1 MNDGIMA
8 QVFDFFAEIFAGLDS
23 GYLFFGGPAEIIRY
37 VVDILLITFLTFQL
51 IKLLRQT
58 RAWQLLQGL
67 SLIVVFTLVCSL
79 FGLEMVSFLFNR
91 MLYVIAIA
99 FVVIFQPELRRA
111 LETVGLKSFSTFS
124 NAFIQEDPS
133 ENEDVTAMIDNIVYA
148 TNAMAKTY
156 TGALIIIERN
166 SKLGELL
173 EQENVVFLDSSV
185 NSPMLESIFYKGSP
199 LHDGAV
205 LIRNTR
211 IVAARCHVPLSD
223 TGHTLVNFGTRHR
236 AAVGA
241 SEMGDAVAIAVSE
254 ERGKVSLAI
263 HGCLYEM
270 KNGED
275 LRKNLLSIFGMN
287 SVAGRL
293 VRRIRYE
300 RNNLRKKKQEGSVPA
315 NETST
320 AIDSDNKDV
329 IRNMGEKVDIVAA
342 SGVCAISSADSASTK
357 RKSVFHLFNG
367 NKSTSTYN
375 RMNTSHK
382 VLYIL
387 LSFFISLGLWMYIQ
401 INNNPVVE
409 KTLSVPLFFESES
422 VLEEN
427 GLETNFNYESVTILI
442 VGRKSVLD
450 NLQSADMIASVD
462 YLQVTGPG
470 VYSIPIDIS
479 SNKNVYYRLES
490 QDPETISVVIYPK
503 TIT

>member
-1 MNDGIMA
+1 MNEGIIA

-23 GYLFFGGPAEIIRY
+23 GYLFFGGPADIIRY
-37 VVDILLITFLTFQL
+37 IFDILLITFLTFQL

-67 SLIVVFTLVCSL
+67 SLIVIFTMVCSL
-79 FGLEMVSFLFNR
+79 LGLEMVSFLFNR

-111 LETVGLKSFSTFS
+111 LETVGLKSFSKFS
-124 NAFIQEDPS
+124 SAFIQDDPS

-223 TGHTLVNFGTRHR
+223 TVHTLVNYGTRHR

-254 ERGKVSLAI
+254 ERGKVSLAVR
-263 HGCLYEM
+263 GCLYEM

-275 LRKNLLSIFGMN
+275 LRKNLLGIFGMN
-287 SVAGRL
+287 SVASRF

-300 RNNLRKKKQEGSVPA
+300 RNSLRKKTSDREDSLDTSPA
-315 NETST
+315 M
-320 AIDSDNKDV
+320 D
-329 IRNMGEKVDIVAA
+329 
-342 SGVCAISSADSASTK
+342 SSAKSDTFRTVSEKADMMSSTGICTVSPAD
-357 RKSVFHLFNG
+357 KSPTKKKPLFHLFSTG
-367 NKSTSTYN
+367 KTTSTYN

-382 VLYIL
+382 ILYIL
-387 LSFFISLGLWMYIQ
+387 LSFLISLGLWMYIQ
-401 INNNPVVE
+401 INSNPVVE
-409 KTLSVPLFFESES
+409 KSLSVPLFFKSES

-427 GLETNFNYESVTILI
+427 GLETNYNYNSVNIRI
-442 VGRKSVLD
+442 VGRKNVID
-450 NLQSADMIASVD
+450 NLQSADMIASID
-462 YLQVTGPG
+462 YSQITGPG
-470 VYSIPIDIS
+470 VYYIPIDIS
-479 SNKNVYYRLES
+479 SEKNVYYRLES
-490 QDPETISVVIYPK
+490 QDPESISVVIYPQ
-503 TIT
+503 TLT

>member
-23 GYLFFGGPAEIIRY
+23 GYLFFGGPAELIRY

-67 SLIVVFTLVCSL
+67 SLIVIFTLVCSL

-236 AAVGA
+236 
-241 SEMGDAVAIAVSE
+241 D
-254 ERGKVSLAI
+254 
-263 HGCLYEM
+263 
-270 KNGED
+270 
-275 LRKNLLSIFGMN
+275 
-287 SVAGRL
+287 
-293 VRRIRYE
+293 
-300 RNNLRKKKQEGSVPA
+300 
-315 NETST
+315 
-320 AIDSDNKDV
+320 
-329 IRNMGEKVDIVAA
+329 
-342 SGVCAISSADSASTK
+342 
-357 RKSVFHLFNG
+357 RKSV
-367 NKSTSTYN
+367 
-375 RMNTSHK
+375 
-382 VLYIL
+382 V
-387 LSFFISLGLWMYIQ
+387 
-401 INNNPVVE
+401 
-409 KTLSVPLFFESES
+409 
-422 VLEEN
+422 
-427 GLETNFNYESVTILI
+427 
-442 VGRKSVLD
+442 
-450 NLQSADMIASVD
+450 
-462 YLQVTGPG
+462 
-470 VYSIPIDIS
+470 
-479 SNKNVYYRLES
+479 
-490 QDPETISVVIYPK
+490 
-503 TIT
+503 

>member
-1 MNDGIMA
+1 MNEGIIA
-8 QVFDFFAEIFAGLDS
+8 QVIDFFAEIFAGLDS
-23 GYLFFGGPAEIIRY
+23 GYLFFGGPADIIRY
-37 VVDILLITFLTFQL
+37 IFDILLITFLTFQL

-67 SLIVVFTLVCSL
+67 SLIIIFTMVCSL
-79 FGLEMVSFLFNR
+79 LGLEMVSFLFNR

-111 LETVGLKSFSTFS
+111 LETVGLKSFSKFS
-124 NAFIQEDPS
+124 SAFIQEDPS

-223 TGHTLVNFGTRHR
+223 TGHTLVNYGTRHR

-254 ERGKVSLAI
+254 ERGKVSLAVR
-263 HGCLYEM
+263 GCLYEM
-270 KNGED
+270 KNGDD
-275 LRKNLLSIFGMN
+275 LRKNLLGIFGMN
-287 SVAGRL
+287 SVASRF

-300 RNNLRKKKQEGSVPA
+300 KNNLRKKKQDSGDLAEDSLVG
-315 NETST
+315 TST
-320 AIDSDNKDV
+320 VNSDTV
-329 IRNMGEKVDIVAA
+329 RSVGEKVDIIAS
-342 SGVCAISSADSASTK
+342 SGVCAVSPPDHSSTK
-357 RKSVFHLFNG
+357 KKSFFQYFNTK
-367 NKSTSTYN
+367 KSTSTYN
-375 RMNTSHK
+375 RMNTTHK
-382 VLYIL
+382 ILYIL
-387 LSFFISLGLWMYIQ
+387 LSFLISTGLWMYIQ

-409 KTLSVPLFFESES
+409 KNLSVPLFFESES

-427 GLETNFNYESVTILI
+427 GLETNYNYESVTILI
-442 VGRKSVLD
+442 VGRKNVID
-450 NLQSADMIASVD
+450 NLQSADMVASID
-462 YLQVTGPG
+462 YSQITGPG
-470 VYSIPIDIS
+470 VYYIPIDIS
-479 SNKNVYYRLES
+479 SEKNVYYRLES
-490 QDPETISVVIYPK
+490 QDPESISVVIYPK